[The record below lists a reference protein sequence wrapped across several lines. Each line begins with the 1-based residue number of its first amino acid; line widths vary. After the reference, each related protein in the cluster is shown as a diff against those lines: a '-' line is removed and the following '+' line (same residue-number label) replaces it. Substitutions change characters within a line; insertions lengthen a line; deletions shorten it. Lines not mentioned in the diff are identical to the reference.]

1 MRKALFALVAVLG
14 AGSAAAD
21 IRAFATITDFTATVV
36 DLTPGDGFAAA
47 VTLDPRVVGTNFW
60 MARFLNRYEAG
71 ETYETREG
79 ETRSLFG
86 PLSGAIAGVGSVS
99 AAAGSGFLTAAS
111 VADGNGFI
119 GDTFIQSGAQFDV
132 TPFTRYTITGQVA
145 VGGSCEYGVSPG
157 VCSEAKAAAGVLL
170 QGVVPDLGLIDAAS
184 VGFHVWYRD
193 SAPIVPVSQPFS
205 ISFVNDSDQP
215 ARVSLSLHASALVTT
230 QPTPSIPEPATAASV
245 LLGLAGLA
253 ECMRRRRVAS
263 RPGHRVA
270 ARQKSQVGRQGA

>member
-21 IRAFATITDFTATVV
+21 TRAFATITDFTGTVI
-36 DLTPGDGFAAA
+36 DLTPGDGIAAA
-47 VTLDPRVVGTNFW
+47 VTLDPGVVGTDFW
-60 MARFLNRYEAG
+60 MLRVLNRYEAG
-71 ETYETREG
+71 ESYETEQG

-86 PLSGAIAGVGSVS
+86 PLSGAIGGAGSVS
-99 AAAGSGFLTAAS
+99 AAAGSGFLSAAS

-132 TPFTRYTITGQVA
+132 TPFTKYTITGQVA
-145 VGGSCEYGVSPG
+145 VGGSCEYGISPG

-170 QGVVPDLGLIDAAS
+170 HGVVPDIGLIDAAI
-184 VGFHVWYRD
+184 VDFHVWYRD
-193 SAPIVPVSQPFS
+193 PAALVPASESFS

-215 ARVSLSLHASALVTT
+215 ARVSLSLHASVVVAT
-230 QPTPSIPEPATAASV
+230 QPARPIPEPATAASL

-253 ECMRRRRVAS
+253 GCMRRRRVA
-263 RPGHRVA
+263 
-270 ARQKSQVGRQGA
+270 